1 MMPLLRCADVTR
13 FATDHLEGRLAL
25 PLNLRMRAHL
35 GICRTCRAFVDS
47 LKALPGLVGSL
58 VKEPAPAS
66 APDAFQAQQQ
76 AALAGALARL
86 ALHAPRSPV
95 PPAHPVPEAA
105 RASAARPDA
114 DLTLRLMVQAYEAL
128 QATGP
133 VEGAPYLP
141 AAVAAELPGSARWSW
156 NRALLQGC
164 RTTEL
169 AQDPRTGS
177 RLYLMVLPPGRRFPD
192 HVHRGE
198 EDFLVLHGYAED
210 EAHYLGPGDWLRRS
224 EATQH
229 RDVEG
234 RQEVCWGLARVEKEG
249 IRLLG
254 WRGLLQR
261 AYEILAG

>member
-1 MMPLLRCADVTR
+1 MNPILSCADVTR

-58 VKEPAPAS
+58 VQEPDPAS
-66 APDAFQAQQQ
+66 APDAFQTQQQ

-86 ALHAPRSPV
+86 ALNTPRSPV
-95 PPAHPVPEAA
+95 PPAHPLPEAA
-105 RASAARPDA
+105 RTAAARPGA
-114 DLTLRLMVQAYEAL
+114 DLTLRLMVQAYEAI
-128 QATGP
+128 QAGGP
-133 VEGAPYLP
+133 ATEAPYLP
-141 AAVAAELPGSARWSW
+141 GGLGREVAEPATWSW
-156 NRALLQGC
+156 NHALLQGC

-192 HVHRGE
+192 HVHRGG

>member
-1 MMPLLRCADVTR
+1 MK
-13 FATDHLEGRLAL
+13 
-25 PLNLRMRAHL
+25 AHL
-35 GICRTCRAFVDS
+35 GLCRTCRAFVDS
-47 LKALPGLVGSL
+47 LKALPGLVGTL
-58 VKEPAPAS
+58 VKDTDPAS
-66 APDAFQAQQQ
+66 ATIPFQAQQQ

-86 ALHAPRSPV
+86 ALNPARPPV
-95 PPAHPVPEAA
+95 PPVHPAPEPALAA
-105 RASAARPDA
+105 AAQPDA
-114 DLTLRLMVQAYEAL
+114 DLTLRLMVQAYEAI
-128 QATGP
+128 QAGGP
-133 VEGAPYLP
+133 ATEAPYLP
-141 AAVAAELPGSARWSW
+141 GGLGREVADPATWTWS
-156 NRALLQGC
+156 RALLQGC
-164 RTTEL
+164 RVTEL

-177 RLYLMVLPPGRRFPD
+177 RLFLMVLPPGRRFPD
-192 HVHRGE
+192 HVHRGG

-261 AYEILAG
+261 AYEAIAG